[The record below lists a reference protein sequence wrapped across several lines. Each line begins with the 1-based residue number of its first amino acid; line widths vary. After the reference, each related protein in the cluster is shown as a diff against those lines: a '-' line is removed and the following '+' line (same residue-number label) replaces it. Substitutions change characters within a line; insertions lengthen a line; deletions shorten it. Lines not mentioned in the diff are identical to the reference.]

1 MSEYNR
7 HNYIERAKLLLKQKR
22 YKEAEQHAAAVL
34 QTNPNDAEALQV
46 IGHCRLDTGKYTE
59 AIELFK
65 RCLGLR
71 PDDDYV
77 HYLAAFA
84 YYRSKQN
91 DEAVAFLKSAIG
103 LNPYASSYYGLY
115 AYIML
120 DKRFFEEALEKA
132 NQGLAV
138 NAGDLTCLNARSQA
152 LFRLKDKEAAY
163 DTIKEA
169 LSIDPDDDFT
179 HTNFGWHFMEAGKH
193 KKAREHFRQ
202 ALRINPNNDRA
213 RVGYKESLK
222 ANLPPYR
229 WMLMFSLWLS
239 SKSKAARWGVVIAI
253 WASARLA
260 TGVSD
265 AAGYSMLSYILAGL
279 YILFVV
285 FSWVGTSIA
294 NAMLLLTSEGKYV
307 LTKAE
312 KYVAAAVGFC
322 LVAALVTAVL
332 GGKMPAV
339 KDDFQYLIALIFLT
353 LTLPI
358 SRFEYIDALKRNKLV
373 WIYTLALTALGLAT
387 AIGMLVAGGIDA
399 IFFMAIAYFIGA
411 LLYTWVFSFVRV

>member
-7 HNYIERAKLLLKQKR
+7 QNYIERAKLLLKQKR
-22 YKEAEQHAAAVL
+22 YKEAEQHAAIVL
-34 QTNPNDAEALQV
+34 QGNPNDAEALQV
-46 IGHCRLDTGKYTE
+46 IGHCRLDTNKYDE

-84 YYRSKQN
+84 YYRNKQN
-91 DEAVAFLKSAIG
+91 DEAVSFLKSAIG

-132 NQGLAV
+132 NQGLSV
-138 NAGDLTCLNARSQA
+138 YAGDLTCLNARSQA

-213 RVGYKESLK
+213 RLGYKESLK

-239 SKSKAARWGVVIAI
+239 SKSKAARWGVIIVI
-253 WASARLA
+253 WLSVRLIS
-260 TGVSD
+260 GVSD
-265 AAGYSMLSYILAGL
+265 AAGLGLLGYAIIAL

-294 NAMLLLTSEGKYV
+294 NAMLLLSSEGKYV
-307 LTKAE
+307 LTRVE
-312 KYVAAAVGFC
+312 KNVSAAVGVC
-322 LVAALVTAVL
+322 LLLALATAV
-332 GGKMPAV
+332 GGGYLPVM
-339 KDDFQYLIALIFLT
+339 KDGYQFFPALIFLT

-358 SRFEYIDALKRNKLV
+358 SRFEYFENLKRYKYVLV
-373 WIYTLALTALGLAT
+373 FTALLTLLGFITAVWMLFTGANDNVNLAGFVYLAGVVIYT
-387 AIGMLVAGGIDA
+387 
-399 IFFMAIAYFIGA
+399 
-411 LLYTWVFSFVRV
+411 WSFSFVRG

>member
-22 YKEAEQHAAAVL
+22 YKEAEQHAAIVL
-34 QTNPNDAEALQV
+34 QGNPNDAEALQV
-46 IGHCRLDTGKYTE
+46 IGHCRLDTNKYDE

-84 YYRSKQN
+84 YYRNKQN
-91 DEAVAFLKSAIG
+91 DEAVSFLKSAIG

-132 NQGLAV
+132 NQGLSV
-138 NAGDLTCLNARSQA
+138 YAGDLTCLNARSQA

-213 RVGYKESLK
+213 RLGYKESLK

-253 WASARLA
+253 WVSARLA

-265 AAGYSMLSYILAGL
+265 AAGYSLLSYILAGL
-279 YILFVV
+279 YILFVI

-322 LVAALVTAVL
+322 LIASLLSVVAVYKISAL
-332 GGKMPAV
+332 
-339 KDDFQYLIALIFLT
+339 KDDYQYLVALIFLT

-358 SRFEYIDALKRNKLV
+358 SRFEHADIIRKNKLV
-373 WIYTLALTALGLAT
+373 WIYTIALTGLGLLSAFGLL
-387 AIGMLVAGGIDA
+387 ISGGTEIM
-399 IFFMAIAYFIGA
+399 FFSAIAYFIGVF
-411 LLYTWVFSFVRV
+411 LYTWVYSAVRM